1 MADLNMQMRL
11 DFWIQNGWNV
21 LFIGNHGVGK
31 SAIVREAFDR
41 NKLKWQYFSASTM
54 DPWVDFIGVPK
65 ESKKLHNGIEIPI
78 LELVRPELFATG
90 EIEALFFDEFNRSPK
105 KVRNAVMELLQ
116 FKSINGKKF
125 PKLKMIWA
133 AINPDDE
140 DIYDVEKLDPA
151 QEDRFEIIQNVAYK
165 PNAEWFRER
174 FGRQLADAAIGWWN
188 ELEDDLKKL
197 VSPRRLEYVLKVYE
211 MKGDIRD
218 VLRKETG
225 IPKLLQ
231 ALKVG
236 PVTDRLMELM
246 KNNDIEASRIFL
258 SNENNFASAM
268 KYIPESSTLIGHFI
282 PLISKEKMASLMTA
296 DKRISKH
303 IIENCDKIPVFHDV
317 CDSIMKANT
326 DRKLVQEIRKT
337 FQSNQELAKNFAIAG
352 KNDDKEVYFNET
364 ADSKTWMFKLLE
376 IKGSNLSTPV
386 NKMDAY
392 HEILKHI
399 PKTMTADEALD
410 CLELLNSIVV
420 KIPAGTLNSQP
431 MIRLPEVI
439 NHCLKEFNRNTN
451 FKWIEIISKHGN
463 RFKELL
469 NRLQVAGLEGKIY
482 QP

>member
-1 MADLNMQMRL
+1 MQMKL
-11 DFWIQNGWNV
+11 DFWIQNGLNV
-21 LFIGNHGVGK
+21 LFIGHPGVGK
-31 SAIVREAFDR
+31 TAIVREAFDR

-65 ESKKLHNGIEIPI
+65 ETKKEYNGVEIPI

-151 QEDRFEIIQNVAYK
+151 QQDRFEIIQNIPYK
-165 PNAEWFRER
+165 PNAAWFRER

-188 ELEDDLKKL
+188 ELEDDIKKL

-218 VLRKETG
+218 VFLRKETG
-225 IPKLLQ
+225 VAKLIQ

-236 PVTDRLMELM
+236 PVTDRLMELI
-246 KNNDIEASRIFL
+246 KNNDTEASRSFL

-268 KYIPESSTLIGHFI
+268 KYIPESSTLIEYFI
-282 PLISKEKMASLMTA
+282 PLISKEKMASLMAA

-303 IIENCDKIPVFHDV
+303 IIGNCDKIPVFHDV

-352 KNDDKEVYFNET
+352 KNDNKEVYFNES
-364 ADSKTWMFKLLE
+364 ADPKTWAIRLLE
-376 IKGSNLSTPV
+376 IKASNLSTPI
-386 NKMDAY
+386 NKMDGY

-399 PKTMTADEALD
+399 PKTMTANEALD
-410 CLELLNSIVV
+410 CLELLNIIVAQ
-420 KIPAGTLNSQP
+420 IPAGILNSQP
-431 MIRLPEVI
+431 MGKLPDVI

-451 FKWIEIISKHGN
+451 LRWIEILSKHGN

-469 NRLQVAGLEGKIY
+469 NRLQAAGLEGKIY